1 MAEDLE
7 TAIPQMCYITYGV
20 YMPDLDGAVGK
31 GRVGGGICD
40 FPHCPPVVAVPH

>member
-20 YMPDLDGAVGK
+20 YMPDLDGGVGQ
-31 GRVGGGICD
+31 G
-40 FPHCPPVVAVPH
+40 ALNQ